1 MQRVLFFTDGSDRY
15 LHEISYIQ
23 EKLGDG
29 YDVVVFGVQK
39 NSYQGLRYYQATHI
53 EQILST
59 IQKDDIC
66 IWYWRGFWGHPFGY
80 LGHFLEQKAKKVFAI
95 DDWIHNG
102 IGMDT
107 ENLTISISD
116 APLHKFF
123 KKYLAFY
130 GLRRFL
136 KIIFLHAYTKRKNKV
151 PIVYCGLVEFALA
164 KEHIPNSV
172 QKKQIL
178 IVEQPFLKNLDTKKT
193 TAFFA
198 SLDVFCAKNS
208 EYDIVFKL
216 HPRSDKEFY
225 EARATVKN
233 IRYEK
238 WDIQGFLDES
248 MYVVW
253 FFSTAL
259 YINAFL
265 WKKTIVIDPI
275 GAFRDIQKLELLEYS
290 HTVFMPT
297 PMSVED
303 LAYESKRAD
312 LDRFQFNIESFKKA
326 LL

>member
-1 MQRVLFFTDGSDRY
+1 MQRILFFTDGGDRY
-15 LHEISYIQ
+15 LHEVSYIQ
-23 EKLGDG
+23 EKLSDG
-29 YDVVVFGVQK
+29 YDVVVFGVQE
-39 NSYQGLRYYQATHI
+39 NSYKGLSYYQATHI
-53 EQILST
+53 DQILSV

-80 LGHFLEQKAKKVFAI
+80 LGSFLKKKAKKVFAI

-102 IGMDT
+102 IWMDT
-107 ENLTISISD
+107 SNLSISISD
-116 APLHKFF
+116 TPFHKFI
-123 KKYLAFY
+123 KKYFEFY

-136 KIIFLHAYTKRKNKV
+136 KVVFLHVCSKERNNV

-164 KEHIPNSV
+164 KERIPTSLP
-172 QKKQIL
+172 KKQIL
-178 IVEQPFLKNLDTKKT
+178 IVEQPFLKNMDSEKT
-193 TAFFA
+193 NMFFA
-198 SLDVFCAKNS
+198 FLDAFCAKNMG
-208 EYDIVFKL
+208 YDIVFKL

-225 EARATVKN
+225 ETRMMSKN

-238 WDIQGFLDES
+238 GDIQCFLDES

-253 FFSTAL
+253 FFSTSL

-290 HTVFMPT
+290 NTAFMPT

-303 LAYESKRAD
+303 LVYESKRAD
-312 LDRFQFNIESFKKA
+312 LDRFQFSIQTFKDA